1 MASMVT
7 WRHTAKNT
15 AAATAMASAM
25 AQQPVLGAAAPV
37 AQLRRGRPAGCG
49 RRSKRVSVVAPQ
61 AVLAEPPAV
70 PDEAPVLS
78 GVDMWLDAARPKATP
93 KRLQTQT
100 AQVAPNTTV
109 IRSLDYDRCVARPAR
124 LCPAPTTD
132 ASSPR
137 LTRLPCS
144 PPQRCAEGAHTC
156 LRPQLR
162 LSFPPDSRPRLCP
175 CPPPDR
181 FDIEFGL
188 SDGTTYNSYVIQG
201 DGLVAVVDC
210 SHAKFSEQYF
220 AALLAVVGDMSR
232 ITHLVVSH
240 TEPDHSG
247 LVARFLELAPQ
258 TTVVGA
264 RVCLQFLANL
274 VHAPFTSLEVKQ
286 GSSLDLG
293 GGHVL
298 DFVPAPNLHWPDT
311 MFTFDRATGVL
322 FTCDAFGAHFC
333 SPEVFD
339 SSPAALEPHYRF
351 YYECLMKPNA
361 RSVVTALRKVEGLGI
376 TTIAVGHG
384 PVLRLNVPDWMAKYG
399 AWSADALKKASAT
412 VAVLYT
418 AEYGFGDR
426 LSQALARG
434 LTKTEVETV
443 MLDLSTADAQEVSD
457 VVARAKGVVL
467 MTPPAQGRAHDA
479 LASVLAGAQAGQPFL
494 VAESYGGQD
503 EPVDTLSASLLAAGA
518 QLAAPA
524 LRCKDTPS
532 EGTYQTYEESGTDLG
547 QALTAAATLK
557 AQKTG
562 LSPQLAKALGRVS
575 GGLYLLTAVRGDAR
589 SAMIAS
595 WVAQAGF
602 NPPAFTVAVAK
613 DRAIESLMQV
623 GDAFVLNCLPE
634 GGHVPLMKHF
644 LRRFPPGADRFA
656 GVAWSPGPRSGCPVL
671 QDAAAFLECRVTS
684 RMEAGDHWIVLA
696 TVEDG
701 ATLRPD
707 TRTAVHHRKVGSYY

>member
-37 AQLRRGRPAGCG
+37 AQLHRGRPAGCG

-258 TTVVGA
+258 TTVV
-264 RVCLQFLANL
+264 
-274 VHAPFTSLEVKQ
+274 
-286 GSSLDLG
+286 
-293 GGHVL
+293 
-298 DFVPAPNLHWPDT
+298 
-311 MFTFDRATGVL
+311 
-322 FTCDAFGAHFC
+322 DAFGAHFC